1 MGGFSRRGVIAG
13 GGAVLGLAA
22 CGNGLGGQ
30 GAAKLDARVDESRSF
45 LLARY
50 PGTRDLEAKA
60 AGVLW
65 MPLVTEVALGFGGT
79 YGQGALRVG
88 GVTVDYY
95 SVAGGSW
102 GIQVG
107 AQQYS
112 HALFFMTQDAL
123 AGFRAADGWTLGADA
138 KYATPDEGGSFGA
151 DTTTTLNPVVALVF
165 GQAGLIAGVSL
176 EGAKYTRI
184 IP

>member
-1 MGGFSRRGVIAG
+1 MGGFSRRGVILG
-13 GGAVLGLAA
+13 GGAAFGLAA
-22 CGNGLGGQ
+22 CGNGLGSQ
-30 GAAKLDARVDESRSF
+30 GAAKLDARVDESRQF
-45 LLARY
+45 LLAKY

-79 YGQGALRVG
+79 FGQGALRVG
-88 GVTVDYY
+88 GATVDYY

-102 GIQVG
+102 GIQAG

-112 HALFFMTQDAL
+112 HALFFMTPDAL

-138 KYATPDEGGSFGA
+138 KYATPEEGGSLGA

-165 GQAGLIAGVSL
+165 GQAGLI
-176 EGAKYTRI
+176 
-184 IP
+184 